1 MGQWVL
7 VAQAVKTKQT
17 MSVFDLT
24 TVAEQVGNGFGLAL
38 GCFFLGQLIWIP
50 LRVFVVVAKPDNAP
64 LGGETMGE

>member
-1 MGQWVL
+1 
-7 VAQAVKTKQT
+7 